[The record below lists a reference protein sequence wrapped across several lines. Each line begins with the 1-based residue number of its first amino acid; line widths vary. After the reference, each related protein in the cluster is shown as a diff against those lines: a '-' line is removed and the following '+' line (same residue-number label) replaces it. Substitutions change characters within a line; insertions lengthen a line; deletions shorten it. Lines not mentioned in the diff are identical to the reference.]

1 MNRFLLAS
9 LHIDRLVE
17 CNHVEQMFRYL
28 DRVPMEVDQLY
39 DEAWNRAT
47 SDLGSHG
54 SDLTKEV
61 VMWIL
66 QAERV
71 LFIEALGEML
81 MAAGLGSCVDSVTE
95 QEILSA
101 CAGLIRTESLA
112 TRSTRMRNWDDEEA
126 VAAPQALDR
135 VVTFSHPSVYRYFR
149 ARKESLFP
157 FADDHIVTRCL
168 ANSTPAEI
176 LSAVPGTHLAIRW

>member
-9 LHIDRLVE
+9 LHIDRLLE

-28 DRVPMEVDQLY
+28 DKFPMEVDQLY
-39 DEAWNRAT
+39 DEAWKRAT
-47 SDLGSHG
+47 SDLGSHE
-54 SDLTKEV
+54 SDIAKEI

-71 LFIEALGEML
+71 LFIEALGEIL
-81 MAAGLGSCVDSVTE
+81 MASGLGSSVDSVTE
-95 QEILSA
+95 QEIVSV
-101 CAGLIRTESLA
+101 CAGLIRIESLA
-112 TRSTRMRNWDDEEA
+112 TKSTQMRNWDDEEA
-126 VAAPQALDR
+126 AAAPKALDR

-176 LSAVPGTHLAIRW
+176 LSAAPGTHLAIMW